1 MKSLEKQLAEIDA
14 LMEKSSAK
22 NPLVSEADVAW
33 HLEHSLLVIN
43 QVISSLKHS
52 NAKFYQPTFSIVKW
66 LVIVWGIIPKGKA
79 KAPQAVS
86 PKEGSGKDKIIQELA
101 LALENVEDL
110 KSIPGNKYFEHPL
123 FGHINTKLT
132 PRFLA
137 IHTHHHLK
145 IVKAING
152 RT

>member
-1 MKSLEKQLAEIDA
+1 MKSLENQLAKIEA
-14 LMEKSSAK
+14 LLEKSSVK
-22 NPLVSEADVAW
+22 NPLVSEANIAW

-43 QVISSLKHS
+43 QVIFSLKHS
-52 NAKFYQPTFSIVKW
+52 NAKVYQPTFSIVKW
-66 LVIVWGIIPKGKA
+66 LVILLGFIPKGKA

-86 PKEGSGKDKIIQELA
+86 PKEGSDNDKIIQELA
-101 LALENVEDL
+101 LAIENVEDL
-110 KSIPGNKYFEHPL
+110 KSIPENKYFEHPF

-145 IVKAING
+145 IVEAIL
-152 RT
+152 R